1 MNRKLIQA
9 CVLAGLI
16 CASSPVLAADPFFFV
31 PGRLTQ
37 DWLVSAEA
45 STGTRDAG
53 VYGRHGTAAAA
64 RAALA
69 HAGWTLEAAAGVV
82 DNTINDQ
89 TEQTYLAEGR
99 YSWDN
104 GLAAGAG
111 YRYDY
116 DGVSVPY
123 LHFLWNTEV
132 ASRPLAF
139 SAQVEFP
146 QSRSDSTDRRDSTD
160 LLLAA
165 AAGLPCF
172 GPLSCA
178 FEIAAEDIEG
188 FFEEEEAEG
197 GAKFILGPTLAWRW
211 QEDREIKLFAGW
223 IHALTAN
230 EPTREDFPDYRGHR
244 DGMMLRL
251 ALGFGA

>member
-1 MNRKLIQA
+1 MKQKLIQA
-9 CVLAGLI
+9 CALAGLI
-16 CASSPVLAADPFFFV
+16 CTSSPALAADPFFFV

-37 DWLVSAEA
+37 NWLVSAEG

-64 RAALA
+64 RAALT
-69 HAGWTLEAAAGVV
+69 HEGWTLEAAAGVV

-89 TEQTYLAEGR
+89 TEQTYSAEGR

-123 LHFLWNTEV
+123 LHFLWNSD
-132 ASRPLAF
+132 AFARPLAF

-146 QSRSDSTDRRDSTD
+146 QSSGLSRRDSTD

-172 GPLSCA
+172 ASLNCA
-178 FEIAAEDIEG
+178 LEVAAEDIEG
-188 FFEEEEAEG
+188 FFSEEEAEG

-211 QEDREIKLFAGW
+211 QRDREVKLFAGW

-230 EPTREDFPDYRGHR
+230 EPTREGFPDYRGHR
-244 DGMMLRL
+244 DGVMLRL
-251 ALGFGA
+251 AFGFGE